1 LKHDD
6 VVRDVGSGLGG
17 VDGVAAFAGQSALDE
32 DDEDDATAVESDD
45 DDDSLCA
52 EMRAIDSSGTAV
64 APARAAIS
72 TARGITDLM
81 GKTFSAMKQS
91 RL

>member
-1 LKHDD
+1 M
-6 VVRDVGSGLGG
+6 GG
-17 VDGVAAFAGQSALDE
+17 VGAGAFAGQSALE
-32 DDEDDATAVESDD
+32 DDEDDVAAVDSDD
-45 DDDSLCA
+45 EDDALCA
-52 EMRAIDSSGTAV
+52 EIRAIDSSGTAV

-91 RL
+91 LF

>member
-1 LKHDD
+1 M
-6 VVRDVGSGLGG
+6 GG
-17 VDGVAAFAGQSALDE
+17 VDGVAAFAGQSALDDE
-32 DDEDDATAVESDD
+32 ADDVAAVDSDD

-52 EMRAIDSSGTAV
+52 EIRAIDSSGTAV

-91 RL
+91 LV

>member
-1 LKHDD
+1 M
-6 VVRDVGSGLGG
+6 GG
-17 VDGVAAFAGQSALDE
+17 VGAGAFAGQSALDDDDDVAAVDS
-32 DDEDDATAVESDD
+32 DDEDDA
-45 DDDSLCA
+45 LCA

-91 RL
+91 LV

>member
-1 LKHDD
+1 MKHDE

-17 VDGVAAFAGQSALDE
+17 VDGVAAFAGQSTLDE
-32 DDEDDATAVESDD
+32 DEDDAREVESDD

-52 EMRAIDSSGTAV
+52 EMRALDNSGTAV

-72 TARGITDLM
+72 TARGTTDLM